1 MDRETKNYLAKK
13 MKELR
18 RKALKANRFVKEVT
32 KDLSEEDKA
41 KYINWKKGA

>member
-18 RKALKANRFVKEVT
+18 RKSLKAKKFSKKKDWKYFRANKNKE
-32 KDLSEEDKA
+32 
-41 KYINWKKGA
+41 I